1 MVEFKTAKCPKCGKL
16 AEIIFSNNPLVPGIC
31 LNCIDNDLDYNNLK
45 QADFFCRTYNIPFD
59 PERWIELADKVGKQ
73 VFKVYTQ
80 QFFETDRKNLYYQ
93 KVTADLWGK
102 LDEEW
107 QTCRTFEELL
117 NKVKTIKDKF
127 VARNM
132 VKWGEGYSF
141 EEYLKLEN
149 LLVSTLR
156 ANDITNP
163 FQIDAIQ
170 KACLISLQLDKAI
183 AAGDSRGIKELS
195 SAYSSF
201 TKTAQIDDIITSAN
215 ADVIASVADL
225 GQFIEECG
233 GEFTFYDNVP
243 RDIVDKTIE
252 DLKQY
257 TRTLVTEATG
267 LGSVLE
273 NISTRYRQ
281 SLEQQAGDAAT
292 SQISI
297 EELIS
302 DNASG
307 ENHEFDAE
315 LGQDTLDDIMFDED
329 DD

>member
-1 MVEFKTAKCPKCGKL
+1 M
-16 AEIIFSNNPLVPGIC
+16 
-31 LNCIDNDLDYNNLK
+31 
-45 QADFFCRTYNIPFD
+45 
-59 PERWIELADKVGKQ
+59 
-73 VFKVYTQ
+73 
-80 QFFETDRKNLYYQ
+80 
-93 KVTADLWGK
+93 
-102 LDEEW
+102 
-107 QTCRTFEELL
+107 
-117 NKVKTIKDKF
+117 
-127 VARNM
+127 
-132 VKWGEGYSF
+132 
-141 EEYLKLEN
+141 
-149 LLVSTLR
+149 
-156 ANDITNP
+156 
-163 FQIDAIQ
+163 
-170 KACLISLQLDKAI
+170 DKAI
-183 AAGDSRGIKELS
+183 AAGDSKGIKELS

-215 ADVIASVADL
+215 SDVIASVADL

-243 RDIVDKTIE
+243 RDIVDKTIN
-252 DLKQY
+252 DLKDY

-281 SLEQQAGDAAT
+281 SLEQQAGANAT
-292 SQISI
+292 SQLSI

>member
-1 MVEFKTAKCPKCGKL
+1 M
-16 AEIIFSNNPLVPGIC
+16 
-31 LNCIDNDLDYNNLK
+31 
-45 QADFFCRTYNIPFD
+45 
-59 PERWIELADKVGKQ
+59 
-73 VFKVYTQ
+73 
-80 QFFETDRKNLYYQ
+80 
-93 KVTADLWGK
+93 
-102 LDEEW
+102 
-107 QTCRTFEELL
+107 
-117 NKVKTIKDKF
+117 
-127 VARNM
+127 
-132 VKWGEGYSF
+132 KWGEGYSF

-183 AAGDSRGIKELS
+183 AAGDSKGIKELS

-215 ADVIASVADL
+215 SDVIASVADL

-243 RDIVDKTIE
+243 RDIVDKTIN
-252 DLKQY
+252 DLKDY

-281 SLEQQAGDAAT
+281 SLEQQAGANAT
-292 SQISI
+292 SQLSI
-297 EELIS
+297 EEIIS

>member
-31 LNCIDNDLDYNNLK
+31 LNCIDNELDYNNIK

-59 PERWIELADKVGKQ
+59 PERWVELAGKVGKQ

-117 NKVKTIKDKF
+117 NKVKTIKNQF
-127 VARNM
+127 VARN
-132 VKWGEGYSF
+132 VIKWGEGYTF

-156 ANDITNP
+156 ANDIT
-163 FQIDAIQ
+163 II
-170 KACLISLQLDKAI
+170 
-183 AAGDSRGIKELS
+183 AGDSKAIKELS

-215 ADVIASVADL
+215 SDVIASVADL
-225 GQFIEECG
+225 GQYIEQCG
-233 GEFTFYDNVP
+233 GEFTFYDNVS
-243 RDIVDKTIE
+243 RDIVDKTIN

-257 TRTLVTEATG
+257 TKTLVTEATG

-273 NISTRYRQ
+273 NISSRYRE
-281 SLEQQAGDAAT
+281 SLEQQASEEAT
-292 SQISI
+292 STLSI
-297 EELIS
+297 DEIIS

-315 LGQDTLDDIMFDED
+315 LGQDTLDDIVLD
-329 DD
+329 DDDE